1 MLASN
6 ANVGGMST
14 TRMVNVDRNTPML
27 LLPDLRDWVAADD
40 MVHFVIESV
49 EEMRLTTLR
58 LNRRGTGSAQY
69 PPKMM
74 ESSIC

>member
-6 ANVGGMST
+6 ANVVGMST
-14 TRMVNVDRNTPML
+14 KRMVNVDRNTPML